1 MQADNKIIIAGGG
14 LAGLTCALHLLK
26 AGFEVTVIEK
36 NTYPQHKVCGEY
48 ISNEVLPYL
57 QWLDADPGILHPKE
71 ITRLQVST
79 AKGRQIECN
88 LPLGGFGLSR
98 AAFDH
103 FLYSKALDKGCKI
116 LNEKI
121 LDITYSSQ
129 TFSLKT
135 DAATHQTPLLI
146 GAFGKRSSLDKKLHR
161 HFIDQQ
167 SPWLAVKAHYR
178 GEFDD
183 DLVALHNFRGGY
195 CGVSKVETNL
205 INICYLTAYDQFK
218 KYQNMEDFQ
227 QQVLFK
233 NKHLKYLFEHT
244 ELAFESPLSIAQICF
259 EKKELVKDHIL
270 MIGDAAGLIH
280 PLCGNGMGMAIHS
293 AKICAELIV
302 RQYGIADQLQLEKS
316 YSMQW
321 KANFEQRMDFGKRLS
336 SLLLNG
342 ALSDMAMA
350 MLTRFPSILPQMI
363 KRTHGQPLT
372 PPPSYD

>member
-1 MQADNKIIIAGGG
+1 MQANNNIIIAGGG
-14 LAGLTCALHLLK
+14 LAGLTCALHLRK

-57 QWLDADPGILHPKE
+57 QWLDADPGILQPKE
-71 ITRLQVST
+71 ITRLQIST
-79 AKGRQIECN
+79 VKGSQIECH

-103 FLYSKALDKGCKI
+103 FLYSKALEKGCKI

-121 LDITYSSQ
+121 LDIAYSSQ
-129 TFSLKT
+129 GFSLKT
-135 DAATHQTPLLI
+135 DTATRQTPLLI

-161 HFIDQQ
+161 HFIDQK

-183 DLVALHNFRGGY
+183 NLVALHNFRGGY

-227 QQVLFK
+227 QQVLFR
-233 NKHLKYLFEHT
+233 NKHLKHLFEHT

-293 AKICAELIV
+293 AKICAELIIE
-302 RQYGIADQLQLEKS
+302 QYGISDQLQLERN
-316 YSMQW
+316 YSKQW
-321 KANFEQRMDFGKRLS
+321 KANFEQRMAFGKRLS

-342 ALSDMAMA
+342 ALSDIAMS
-350 MLTRFPSILPQMI
+350 MLVRFPSILPQMI

-372 PPPSYD
+372 ILPSHD

>member
-1 MQADNKIIIAGGG
+1 MQANNNIIIAGGG

-26 AGFEVTVIEK
+26 AGFGVTVIEK

-57 QWLDADPGILHPKE
+57 EWLGADPGILRPKA
-71 ITRLQVST
+71 ITRLQIST
-79 AKGRQIECN
+79 VKGKQIECN

-103 FLYSKALDKGCKI
+103 FLYTKALEKGCRV

-121 LDITYSSQ
+121 MDITYSGQ
-129 TFSLKT
+129 TFNLKT
-135 DAATHQTPLLI
+135 DAATHQTGLLI
-146 GAFGKRSSLDKKLHR
+146 GAFGKRSSLDKKLNR
-161 HFIDQQ
+161 HFIDQK

-183 DLVALHNFRGGY
+183 NLVALHNFRGGY

-218 KYQNMEDFQ
+218 KYQTMEHFQ
-227 QQVLFK
+227 QQVLFE
-233 NKHLKYLFEHT
+233 NKHLKHLFEHA
-244 ELAFESPLSIAQICF
+244 ELVFENPLSIGQICF

-293 AKICAELIV
+293 AKICAELIIQQQGV
-302 RQYGIADQLQLEKS
+302 SDQLQLEKS
-316 YSMQW
+316 YGKQW
-321 KANFEQRMDFGKRLS
+321 NANFKQRMALGKRLS
-336 SLLLNG
+336 ALLLNG
-342 ALSDMAMA
+342 TLSDAAMSI
-350 MLTRFPSILPQMI
+350 LIRFPALLPQMI
-363 KRTHGQPLT
+363 KRTHGRPLT
-372 PPPSYD
+372 ISTVL